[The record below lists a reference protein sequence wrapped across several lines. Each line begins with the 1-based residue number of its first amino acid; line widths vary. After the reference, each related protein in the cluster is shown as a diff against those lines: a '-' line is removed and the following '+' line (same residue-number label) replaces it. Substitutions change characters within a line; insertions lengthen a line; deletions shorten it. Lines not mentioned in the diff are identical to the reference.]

1 MSADERRS
9 SPNEE
14 IDMTTPTLTR
24 PSPMANRPPGR
35 PRRRWPW
42 IAGGIALVFAILVG
56 AGLWLFFRGDAPEE
70 VSLDA
75 AIESVEAAG
84 NDALADPSVPDTN
97 AATDEVATIAD
108 GSIDG
113 VWSIDTET
121 GEFDYEAATGSF
133 AGFRIDEELRAIGST
148 TAVGRTGD
156 ITGSMTIEGTTVTA
170 ASFEI
175 DLTTITT
182 NDSMRDD
189 NVQAALD
196 TDTHPTASFTL
207 TSPIELGDAAAA
219 GDAVSVTGVG
229 EMTIHGVTN
238 PIEITIDAQLIDGL
252 VVAVGS
258 MNMTFSD
265 FDVTVPDGG
274 PVVSVDDV
282 GIVEFQFLL
291 RR

>member
-1 MSADERRS
+1 M
-9 SPNEE
+9 P
-14 IDMTTPTLTR
+14 TPTPTVPR
-24 PSPMANRPPGR
+24 PSPMADLPTGPS
-35 PRRRWPW
+35 RRRWPW
-42 IAGGIALVFAILVG
+42 IAGGVAALVAILIG
-56 AGLWLFFRGDAPEE
+56 TGLWLFFRGDAPEE

-75 AIESVEAAG
+75 AIERVETAEPDPAGGDAASV
-84 NDALADPSVPDTN
+84 DRVTADTD
-97 AATDEVATIAD
+97 AATSD

-133 AGFRIDEELRAIGST
+133 AGFRIDEELRAVGST

-156 ITGSMTIEGTTVTA
+156 ITGSMTIEGTTVTT

-189 NVQAALD
+189 NVQDALD
-196 TDTHPTASFTL
+196 TDTFPTASFTL
-207 TSPIELGDAAAA
+207 TTPIELGTGAAD
-219 GDAVSVTGVG
+219 GEAVFVTGVG

-238 PIEITIDAQLIDGL
+238 PIEITIDAQLVGDV

-265 FDVTVPDGG
+265 YGVDVPDGG
-274 PVVSVDDV
+274 PVISVDDV
-282 GIVEFQFLL
+282 GVVEFQFLL